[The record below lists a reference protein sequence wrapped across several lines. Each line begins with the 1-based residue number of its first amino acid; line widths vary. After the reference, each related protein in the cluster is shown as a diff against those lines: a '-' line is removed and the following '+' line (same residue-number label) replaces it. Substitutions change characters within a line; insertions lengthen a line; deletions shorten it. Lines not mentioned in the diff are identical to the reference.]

1 MINLLPPEHRHQ
13 LRAAQANTLLL
24 RYNIA
29 MFAALIFLGATLGVV
44 YIYLTASKTNA
55 EKTIAENQ
63 AKVGSYA
70 EVENQAQAFRSS
82 LTTAKQILDKDITYS
97 KTVLAIA
104 QLMPKGTVLQ
114 DLSLDVAT
122 FGTPTSLVVQAKDY
136 ETALALKDTF
146 QTSPLF
152 SDVHLESISQGS
164 GDGYP
169 YTVTLNL
176 TISKDAANS

>member
-1 MINLLPPEHRHQ
+1 MINLLPPDHRSQ

-29 MFAALIFLGATLGVV
+29 MFAAFIFLALALGFV
-44 YIYLTASKTNA
+44 YIYLMNSKTSA
-55 EKTIAENQ
+55 ERTIAENQ

-70 EVENQAQAFRSS
+70 QVQSEAEAFRSS
-82 LTTAKQILDKDITYS
+82 LTTAKQVLDKEVTYS

-104 QLMPKGTVLQ
+104 QLMPKGTILQ

-122 FGTPTSLVVQAKDY
+122 FGTPTTLTLQAKDY
-136 ETALALKDTF
+136 NTALAIKDTF

-152 SDVHLESISQGS
+152 SNVHLESISQGTE
-164 GDGYP
+164 GAYP
-169 YTVTLNL
+169 YSVTLNL
-176 TISKDAANS
+176 TISKDAAK